1 MSSTHAIGK
10 LFLKSSS
17 SEQMLEQTTISG
29 NSNGLT
35 GQVSCHNFRQIL
47 ILNTATLRSFAI
59 QPGELRENVLVDFD
73 ELYDLPSGTEI
84 EIGTLKVRLTFHC
97 EPCKKVAH
105 LASPK
110 ALVHQR
116 GYLGTIL
123 NFGIASIGDSL
134 SLIGKMH
141 EAVPYEPFDR
151 VKWFLD
157 KTEQQ
162 VTAIELTSA
171 IALRRTYCRVLPRYL
186 KRLGSKYASKVVF
199 ASH

>member
-1 MSSTHAIGK
+1 M
-10 LFLKSSS
+10 
-17 SEQMLEQTTISG
+17 TISG
-29 NSNGLT
+29 SSNGLT
-35 GQVSCHNFRQIL
+35 GQLSCHHFRQIL

-73 ELYDLPSGTEI
+73 ELYELPSGSEI

-97 EPCKKVAH
+97 EPCKKIAH

-110 ALVHQR
+110 DLIHQR

-123 NFGIASIGDSL
+123 NTGKASIGDSV
-134 SLIGKMH
+134 SLIGNLH

-157 KTEQQ
+157 KTEEK

-186 KRLGSKYASKVVF
+186 KKLGTKYASKVVF
-199 ASH
+199 TTH